1 MLSMLATIQPGSVW
15 KPWVD
20 HITNHKHDYGL
31 QKACLVEHNGIVSA
45 ASKGFHPTAK
55 EIQAVN
61 RIFLEKLNNNIIS
74 DRLSLSGRTYMIKSL
89 SSTQIVAFSGSKY
102 IIVSRSKT
110 KHIIALCDS
119 KSKYTEAADW
129 LGKLCQKLI
138 QKGF

>member
-1 MLSMLATIQPGSVW
+1 MFFNFLIL
-15 KPWVD
+15 
-20 HITNHKHDYGL
+20 
-31 QKACLVEHNGIVSA
+31 
-45 ASKGFHPTAK
+45 
-55 EIQAVN
+55 QAVN